1 MPYHRA
7 TGALA
12 LAAALALSVVG
23 AHGFDEGQFPNW
35 KGQWFAFGAAGNAAW
50 DTTLPS
56 GTGEPAMLTPQ
67 YQAVLAAS
75 IKAAAE
81 GGPPV
86 DPTARCVPPGMPR
99 MMMAVQP
106 MEIVITPGVTYL
118 MLAALDSLRHI
129 YTDGRGFTAAV
140 EPSFVGT
147 SIGQW
152 QDTAGD
158 GRFDTLLVETRAI
171 RGPHTYDASGIPFHT
186 DGEAVISE
194 KIYADKADANILHDE
209 ITTSDHA
216 LTRPWTV
223 TRSYKRDAGR
233 AQPEWLDVPCRPDA
247 SRVLVG
253 DRYYKVSPEGLLMP
267 AVRGQQRPELKYFK

>member
-1 MPYHRA
+1 MSFHRL
-7 TGALA
+7 TGVFALA
-12 LAAALALSVVG
+12 VALALSVAG
-23 AHGFDEGQFPNW
+23 ARAFDEGRFPNW
-35 KGQWFAFGAAGNAAW
+35 KGQWVAFGGAGNTAW
-50 DTTLPS
+50 DTTLAS
-56 GTGEPAMLTPQ
+56 GTGEPAMLTPE
-67 YQAVLAAS
+67 YQAVLAAR

-81 GGPPV
+81 GGPPL
-86 DPTARCVPPGMPR
+86 DPTSRCVPAGMPR
-99 MMMAVQP
+99 MMMAAQP

-118 MLAALDSLRHI
+118 MFAALDSLRHI
-129 YTDGRGFTAAV
+129 YTDGRAFPAAV

-152 QDTAGD
+152 QDTDGD
-158 GRFDTLLVETRAI
+158 GRFDTLRIETRAI
-171 RGPHTYDASGIPFHT
+171 RGPHTYDAGGIPFHQ

-194 KIYADKADANILHDE
+194 KVSADKADPNILHDE

-233 AQPEWLDVPCRPDA
+233 TQPEWLDVPCRPDA

-267 AVRGQQRPELKYFK
+267 AVKGQQRPELKYFK